1 MLGWLQSMLAPLV
14 LLVCAPSRVW
24 QQAQSP
30 CRQRSLS
37 RGCQQQYSCEQ
48 KGYTTRGEYA
58 KVCYSGKRD
67 SSRVMWMGS
76 VKRLLSVTSV

>member
-1 MLGWLQSMLAPLV
+1 MLAPLV